1 MWNSNPQGACKNGL
15 SICQRMGLSVF
26 YLSMLCFLSA
36 CSSLNLSMVP
46 PEVKVNS
53 IVMKDSQ
60 GLQQHFEVGLSI
72 ANPNAKALNIRGM
85 RYSIALNGYE
95 LIDGLGS
102 DFPEIGAYQEAVVTV
117 TASANLL
124 NALRFVNNLLAETSP
139 KLAYEL
145 TADLDVGGFM
155 GRVRVTE
162 QGDITDALGGLR
174 R

>member
-1 MWNSNPQGACKNGL
+1 MCKGGPARASKDGL
-15 SICQRMGLSVF
+15 RVCQRLGWSVLYLSV
-26 YLSMLCFLSA
+26 LCLVSA

-53 IVMKDSQ
+53 IVMQDSQ

-162 QGDITDALGGLR
+162 QGDITDALGGFR